1 VAQVFGPGANS
12 FARFS
17 LVGGIVGLGV
27 LFAVLEA
34 YVRSP
39 YVTNVG
45 QPIEQP
51 VPFSHK
57 HHVAGDGI
65 DCRYCHTTVETS
77 SFAGMPSTQTCM
89 NCHAEVWAQSPV
101 LAPVRDS
108 FSSNQPIV
116 WNRVNNLPGFVYFD
130 HSIHVS
136 KGVGCSTCHGP
147 VDQMPLTY
155 KTQSMQMSWCL
166 DCHQQPERYLR
177 PRAEVFNMA
186 WQPPTNQDQL
196 GRDLVA
202 AYHVQSK
209 LSCSTCHR

>member
-1 VAQVFGPGANS
+1 MAQVFGPGANS

-166 DCHQQPERYLR
+166 DCHQQPERFLR